1 MSEVELKPI
10 LVALVIN
17 LTLIFAL
24 PRLFTNPTG
33 FKAFDDFVSYL
44 KAQQAFLGFNAVLFA
59 IVMYAASYYMNN
71 YSDDSESHGHHG
83 RREELMSDDFMKP
96 ATPKLKSIDTD

>member
-1 MSEVELKPI
+1 MAEVELKPI

-24 PRLFTNPTG
+24 PRVFSTPTG
-33 FKAFDDFVSYL
+33 FKAFDDFVSFL
-44 KAQQAFLGFNAVLFA
+44 KAQQAFLGFNAVLLA
-59 IVMYAASYYMNN
+59 VVMYAASYYMIH
-71 YSDDSESHGHHG
+71 YGDGEYQSQG

-96 ATPKLKSIDTD
+96 VGPKLKSIDTD

>member
-1 MSEVELKPI
+1 MAEVELKPI

-24 PRLFTNPTG
+24 PRLFSSPTG

-59 IVMYAASYYMNN
+59 IVMYAASYYMIH
-71 YSDDSESHGHHG
+71 YGDGESHHG
-83 RREELMSDDFMKP
+83 GREELMSDDFMKP
-96 ATPKLKSIDTD
+96 ASPKLKSIDSE

>member
-1 MSEVELKPI
+1 MADVELKPI

-24 PRLFTNPTG
+24 PRLFSSPTG

-59 IVMYAASYYMNN
+59 IVMYAASYYMIH
-71 YSDDSESHGHHG
+71 YGDGESHGGHG
-83 RREELMSDDFMKP
+83 RHEELMSDDFMKP
-96 ATPKLKSIDTD
+96 ATPKIKSIDTD

>member
-1 MSEVELKPI
+1 MAEVELKPI

-24 PRLFTNPTG
+24 PRLFSSPTG
-33 FKAFDDFVSYL
+33 FKAFDDFVSFL
-44 KAQQAFLGFNAVLFA
+44 KAQQAFLGFNAVLLA
-59 IVMYAASYYMNN
+59 IVMYAASYYMIH
-71 YSDDSESHGHHG
+71 YGDGDSHGHHG

-96 ATPKLKSIDTD
+96 ASPKLKSIDTE

>member
-1 MSEVELKPI
+1 MAEVELKPI

-24 PRLFTNPTG
+24 PRLFSSPTG
-33 FKAFDDFVSYL
+33 FKAFDDFVSFL
-44 KAQQAFLGFNAVLFA
+44 KAQQAFLGFNAVLLA
-59 IVMYAASYYMNN
+59 IVMYAASYYMIH
-71 YSDDSESHGHHG
+71 YGDGESHSHG

>member
-1 MSEVELKPI
+1 MTDVELKPI

-24 PRLFTNPTG
+24 PRLFSSPTG
-33 FKAFDDFVSYL
+33 FKAFDDFVSFL
-44 KAQQAFLGFNAVLFA
+44 KAQQAFLGFNAVLLA
-59 IVMYAASYYMNN
+59 IVMYAASYYMIH
-71 YSDDSESHGHHG
+71 YGDGESRGRG

-96 ATPKLKSIDTD
+96 ASPVKTSSSD

>member
-1 MSEVELKPI
+1 MEVELKPI

-33 FKAFDDFVSYL
+33 FKAFDDFVSFL
-44 KAQQAFLGFNAVLFA
+44 KAQQAFLGFNAVLLSV
-59 IVMYAASYYMNN
+59 VMYAASYYMIH
-71 YSDDSESHGHHG
+71 YGDGESHGH
-83 RREELMSDDFMKP
+83 REELMSDDFMKP
-96 ATPKLKSIDTD
+96 ASPKLKSIDTD

>member
-1 MSEVELKPI
+1 MAEVELKPI

-24 PRLFTNPTG
+24 PRLFSSPTG

-44 KAQQAFLGFNAVLFA
+44 KAQQAFLGFNAVLLA
-59 IVMYAASYYMNN
+59 IVSYAAAYYMIH
-71 YSDDSESHGHHG
+71 YSDGESHGH
-83 RREELMSDDFMKP
+83 REDLMSDDFMKP
-96 ATPKLKSIDTD
+96 ATPKKSIE

>member
-1 MSEVELKPI
+1 MAEVELKPI

-24 PRLFTNPTG
+24 PRLFSSPTG

-59 IVMYAASYYMNN
+59 IVMYAASYYMIH
-71 YSDDSESHGHHG
+71 YGDGESSGRHG

-96 ATPKLKSIDTD
+96 AAPKLKSIDTD

>member
-1 MSEVELKPI
+1 MADVELKPI

-24 PRLFTNPTG
+24 PRLFSSPTG

-59 IVMYAASYYMNN
+59 IVMYAASYYMIH
-71 YSDDSESHGHHG
+71 YGDGESSGHHG

-96 ATPKLKSIDTD
+96 AAPKLKSIDTD

>member
-1 MSEVELKPI
+1 MAEVELKPI

-24 PRLFTNPTG
+24 PRLFSTPTG

-59 IVMYAASYYMNN
+59 IVMYAASYYMVH
-71 YSDDSESHGHHG
+71 YGDGESRGH
-83 RREELMSDDFMKP
+83 REELMSDDFMKP
-96 ATPKLKSIDTD
+96 ASPKLKSVDTD

>member
-1 MSEVELKPI
+1 MAEVELKPI

-24 PRLFTNPTG
+24 PRLFSSPTG

-59 IVMYAASYYMNN
+59 IVMYAASYYMIH
-71 YSDDSESHGHHG
+71 YGDGESHHG
-83 RREELMSDDFMKP
+83 GAGRHEELMSDDFMKP
-96 ATPKLKSIDTD
+96 APKLKSIDTD

>member
-1 MSEVELKPI
+1 MAEVELKPI

-24 PRLFTNPTG
+24 PRLFSNPTG

-44 KAQQAFLGFNAVLFA
+44 KAQQAFLGFNAVLLA
-59 IVMYAASYYMNN
+59 IVMYAASYYMIH
-71 YSDDSESHGHHG
+71 YSDDESHGHHHL
-83 RREELMSDDFMKP
+83 EELMSDDFMKP

>member
-1 MSEVELKPI
+1 MEVELKPI

-24 PRLFTNPTG
+24 PRLFSSPTG
-33 FKAFDDFVSYL
+33 FKAFDDFVSFL
-44 KAQQAFLGFNAVLFA
+44 KAQQAFLGFNAVLLA
-59 IVMYAASYYMNN
+59 VVMYATSYYMVH
-71 YSDDSESHGHHG
+71 YGDGESHG

-96 ATPKLKSIDTD
+96 ASPKLKSVDTD

>member
-1 MSEVELKPI
+1 MAEVELKPI

-24 PRLFTNPTG
+24 PRLFSSPTG
-33 FKAFDDFVSYL
+33 FKAFDDFVSFL
-44 KAQQAFLGFNAVLFA
+44 KAQQAFLGFNAVLLA
-59 IVMYAASYYMNN
+59 IVMYAASYYMVH
-71 YSDDSESHGHHG
+71 YGDGESHGHA

-96 ATPKLKSIDTD
+96 ASPKLKSIDTD

>member
-1 MSEVELKPI
+1 MAEVELKPI

-44 KAQQAFLGFNAVLFA
+44 KAQQAFLGFNAVLLA

-71 YSDDSESHGHHG
+71 YSDDESHSHHH
-83 RREELMSDDFMKP
+83 REELMSDDFMKP
-96 ATPKLKSIDTD
+96 ATPKLKSIDTE

>member
-1 MSEVELKPI
+1 MEVELKPI

-24 PRLFTNPTG
+24 PRLFSSPTG
-33 FKAFDDFVSYL
+33 FKAFDDFVSFL
-44 KAQQAFLGFNAVLFA
+44 KAQQAFLGFNAVLLSV
-59 IVMYAASYYMNN
+59 VMYAASYYMVH
-71 YSDDSESHGHHG
+71 YGDSESHSGHG

-96 ATPKLKSIDTD
+96 AAPKLKSIDTD

>member
-1 MSEVELKPI
+1 MAEVELKPI

-24 PRLFTNPTG
+24 PRLFSSPTG
-33 FKAFDDFVSYL
+33 FKAFDDFVSFL
-44 KAQQAFLGFNAVLFA
+44 KAQQAFLGFNAVLLSV
-59 IVMYAASYYMNN
+59 VMYAASYYMVH
-71 YSDDSESHGHHG
+71 YGDGESPSGHG

-96 ATPKLKSIDTD
+96 AAPKLKSIDTD

>member
-1 MSEVELKPI
+1 MAEVELKPI

-24 PRLFTNPTG
+24 PRLFSTPTG

-59 IVMYAASYYMNN
+59 IVMYAASYYMVH
-71 YSDDSESHGHHG
+71 YGDGESHGG
-83 RREELMSDDFMKP
+83 REELMSDEFMKP

>member
-71 YSDDSESHGHHG
+71 YSDDSESHSRGH
-83 RREELMSDDFMKP
+83 REELMSEDFMKP
-96 ATPKLKSIDTD
+96 ASPKLKSIDTD

>member
-1 MSEVELKPI
+1 MAEVELKPI

-24 PRLFTNPTG
+24 PRLFSSPTG

-59 IVMYAASYYMNN
+59 IVMYAASYYMIH
-71 YSDDSESHGHHG
+71 YGDGESHGRH
-83 RREELMSDDFMKP
+83 EELMSDDFMKP
-96 ATPKLKSIDTD
+96 ATPKKTIDTD

>member
-1 MSEVELKPI
+1 MAEVELKPI

-24 PRLFTNPTG
+24 PRLFSNPTG
-33 FKAFDDFVSYL
+33 FKAFDDFVSFL
-44 KAQQAFLGFNAVLFA
+44 KAQQAFLGFNAVLLSV
-59 IVMYAASYYMNN
+59 VMYSASYYMIH
-71 YSDDSESHGHHG
+71 YGDGESRG

-96 ATPKLKSIDTD
+96 ASPKVHS